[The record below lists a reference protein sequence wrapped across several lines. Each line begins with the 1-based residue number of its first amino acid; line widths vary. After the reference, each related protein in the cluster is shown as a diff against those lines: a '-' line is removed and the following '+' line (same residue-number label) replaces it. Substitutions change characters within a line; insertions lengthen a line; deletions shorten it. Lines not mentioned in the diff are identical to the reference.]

1 MEFTTFKISNMCSE
15 EDKVNVMNALH
26 KYSGVLDIA
35 VDTSSQLVRVEYD
48 PRNILLEDLK
58 SEIAKGNYQVSVL
71 NP

>member
-1 MEFTTFKISNMCSE
+1 MCSE

-35 VDTSSQLVRVEYD
+35 VDTSTQTVRVEYD
-48 PRNILLEDLK
+48 PRNVIREDLK
-58 SEIAKGNYQVSVL
+58 DEIADNNYQVTVI